1 MRVDVKDNIA
11 DFRDEV
17 PAHRIHTDLLLFI
30 KLKRFDFA
38 LIRSEQH

>member
-11 DFRDEV
+11 DFRDEI
-17 PAHRIHTDLLLFI
+17 PAHRINTDLPSFI

-38 LIRSEQH
+38 LIGSEQH